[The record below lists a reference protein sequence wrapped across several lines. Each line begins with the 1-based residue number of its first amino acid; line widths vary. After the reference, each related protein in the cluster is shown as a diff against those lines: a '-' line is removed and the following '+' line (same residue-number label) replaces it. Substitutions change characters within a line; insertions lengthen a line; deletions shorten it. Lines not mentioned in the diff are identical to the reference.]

1 MAFKVGLLAL
11 TLLVGSL
18 AKPVKEDDMSIFFD
32 HTDPDSRIV
41 GGTVAGTVPWMVAL
55 TNGLLVRNLLC
66 GASIITDRHLLTAA
80 HCIDGI
86 FILGRLSI
94 SLRATVGT
102 NHWNS
107 GGVHYN
113 IASNITHPNYDSDT
127 VKNNIGILITR
138 NAILFTDTISPVTLS
153 FDVVGNGV
161 ATTVNGW
168 GRTQDGGAT
177 SAQLLELQAA
187 TIDGLVCMIEVP
199 RVAAEIDS
207 PWHIP
212 PVEPRIEICTHHSV
226 GHGTCTGDFGSPLV
240 RSDTREQIGI
250 ASWIIPCAHGAPDM
264 FVRISA
270 YKDWLEDS
278 ILSYKL

>member
-1 MAFKVGLLAL
+1 MAFKVGLIAL

-41 GGTVAGTVPWMVAL
+41 GGTVAGTVPWMAVL

-80 HCIDGI
+80 HCIDSV
-86 FILGRLSI
+86 FILCRLSR

-113 IASNITHPNYDSDT
+113 IAGNITNPNYIYEFI
-127 VKNNIGILITR
+127 KNDIGILITR
-138 NAILFTDTISPVTLS
+138 DAIVFTNTISPVTLS

-168 GRTQDGGAT
+168 GRIRAGGAA

-187 TIDGLVCMIEVP
+187 TVDGLFCMIELP
-199 RVAAEIDS
+199 RVAAEMNITL
-207 PWHIP
+207 P
-212 PVEPRIEICTHHSV
+212 PVDPRIEICTFHSV
-226 GHGTCTGDFGSPLV
+226 GHGACNGDSGSPLV
-240 RSDTREQIGI
+240 RSDTKQQIGI
-250 ASWIIPCAHGAPDM
+250 VSWGLSCALGAPDV

-270 YKDWLEDS
+270 YKAWLEES
-278 ILSYKL
+278 ILPYKL

>member
-1 MAFKVGLLAL
+1 MAFKVGLIAL

-18 AKPVKEDDMSIFFD
+18 AKPAKEDDMSIFFD
-32 HTDPDSRIV
+32 HTDPKSRIV
-41 GGTVAGTVPWMVAL
+41 GENVAGTSPWMVVL
-55 TNGLLVRNLLC
+55 TSGFLVRNIWC

-80 HCIDGI
+80 HCIDGQ
-86 FILGRLSI
+86 FILGRLSR
-94 SLRATVGT
+94 SLRATVGI

-107 GGVHYN
+107 GEVHYN
-113 IASNITHPNYDSDT
+113 IASNITHPNY
-127 VKNNIGILITR
+127 VYEIIKNDIGILITR

-168 GRTQDGGAT
+168 GRIQAGGAA

-199 RVAAEIDS
+199 RVAAEVDIS
-207 PWHIP
+207 SP
-212 PVEPRIEICTHHSV
+212 PVEPHIEICTHHSV
-226 GHGTCTGDFGSPLV
+226 GHGTCNGDSGSPLV
-240 RSDTREQIGI
+240 RSDTKQQIGI
-250 ASWIIPCAHGAPDM
+250 VSWGIPCAHGAPDI

-270 YKDWLEDS
+270 YKA
-278 ILSYKL
+278 

>member
-1 MAFKVGLLAL
+1 MAFKVGLIAL

-18 AKPVKEDDMSIFFD
+18 ALPAKEDDMSIFFD
-32 HTDPDSRIV
+32 HTDPDARIV
-41 GGTVAGTVPWMVAL
+41 GGTVAGTVPWMAVL

-80 HCIDGI
+80 HCIDSVFSWGS
-86 FILGRLSI
+86 LSS

-102 NHWNS
+102 NRWNS
-107 GGVHYN
+107 GGVQYE
-113 IASNITHPNYDSDT
+113 IARNITHPNYVSRII
-127 VKNNIGILITR
+127 KNDIGILITR
-138 NAILFTDTISPVTLS
+138 NAIRFTNTISPVTLS

-168 GRTQDGGAT
+168 GRIRAGGAI

-199 RVAAEIDS
+199 RVATAINFPS
-207 PWHIP
+207 RPP
-212 PVEPRIEICTHHSV
+212 PVEPHIEICTHHSV
-226 GHGTCTGDFGSPLV
+226 GHGTCNGDSGSPLL
-240 RSDTREQIGI
+240 RSDTREQIGLV
-250 ASWIIPCAHGAPDM
+250 SWGIPCAHGAPDM

-270 YKDWLEDS
+270 YKSWLESS
-278 ILSYKL
+278 IL